1 MEFEQIQ
8 AFFFVLLTVCGG
20 VAAIGGVVSLVIRF
34 WKWAHKTSDENSEQ
48 LTEFETY
55 LASDKR
61 RIEHL
66 EEQQEKADEQNK
78 LMLKAIVALMSHEL
92 DGNHTQQIQDVR
104 DEIQEYLITK

>member
-1 MEFEQIQ
+1 MDFEQIQ
-8 AFFFVLLTVCGG
+8 AFVFVLLSLCGG
-20 VAAIGGVVSLVIRF
+20 IAAIAGACAAIVKF
-34 WKWAHKTSDENSEQ
+34 WRYAHKDSDRNSEQ

-66 EEQQEKADEQNK
+66 EEQQTKAEEQNK

-92 DGNHTQQIQDVR
+92 DGNHTQQLIDTR